1 MQNTQP
7 DLVITTDSKQLP
19 DMTSPESTPGTPMS
33 PKQIRKERKEQER
46 KEKKEK
52 KEQETERKEQEKR
65 MKQEK
70 LEQRSPSF
78 AASGK
83 VPLTSPLASDEVQN
97 STTSSSDLKSA
108 LSSQD
113 TQDKPEKRVSI
124 AAADP
129 SATPTS
135 DAAPAGEAPSKP
147 VEGESKPDKTSKRS
161 IGQIA
166 VDSLKVV
173 GDAITG
179 RRFSKS
185 SEEPPAMPEDS
196 VPTESEGPAPEEP
209 APQETPLAE
218 YDLTNKS
225 TLEEA
230 FAAAF
235 TVPLDHDAAQEKFTQ
250 AAADYYL
257 TTATPLY
264 DDFKAL
270 LKTNLTRNAIHRTS
284 SFCQVFLS
292 VTGYIHIFTE
302 TDIAGMITREF
313 ADATVGSKDPHR
325 KFAEIVLSTEEF
337 CGFHNNGFVTK
348 FNELFSFRRAVV
360 DQEDIDRCYVR
371 NETLLQKIDL
381 KRQDLAQV
389 KSSRND
395 HRLEDGLARHAQI
408 NMKSE
413 ELRIDADERLAA
425 LRDA

>member
-1 MQNTQP
+1 
-7 DLVITTDSKQLP
+7 
-19 DMTSPESTPGTPMS
+19 
-33 PKQIRKERKEQER
+33 
-46 KEKKEK
+46 
-52 KEQETERKEQEKR
+52 
-65 MKQEK
+65 
-70 LEQRSPSF
+70 
-78 AASGK
+78 
-83 VPLTSPLASDEVQN
+83 
-97 STTSSSDLKSA
+97 
-108 LSSQD
+108 
-113 TQDKPEKRVSI
+113 
-124 AAADP
+124 
-129 SATPTS
+129 
-135 DAAPAGEAPSKP
+135 
-147 VEGESKPDKTSKRS
+147 
-161 IGQIA
+161 
-166 VDSLKVV
+166 
-173 GDAITG
+173 
-179 RRFSKS
+179 
-185 SEEPPAMPEDS
+185 MPEDS